1 MQLDLQHSIRTHI
14 ATKTGIN
21 TVWVYDGVK
30 LPTAKPFVTVEQM
43 QNNTT
48 VISKQRE
55 AVRTVYRFQIGLFAS
70 SATER
75 ARKQDDLKRVLLF
88 DEIELLS
95 ATTGDLL
102 GVFRADLTAEV
113 PLPAEDISDKTK
125 MHRVYFDVEVDVTFN
140 KNTL

>member
-95 ATTGDLL
+95 ATTGDSL